1 MAQDSGGTYLCI
13 LTKTEVMGWSQ
24 KNLWHDRKIKDSME
38 KRRNF
43 VDFFNENSPSF
54 FGRNAK
60 ISFKIAY
67 LMVYY

>member
-38 KRRNF
+38 KGEILLIF
-43 VDFFNENSPSF
+43 SM
-54 FGRNAK
+54 K
-60 ISFKIAY
+60 ILLLFLAEMQKY
-67 LMVYY
+67 LSKLHI